1 MTRCWTTAR
10 ACMGAGHAPRRR
22 LQGVAGG
29 ACACACTVC
38 AWGRGL
44 RGIQWGHRQLP
55 GALWHVCDPR
65 RLRSLYLSTIP
76 GGIAALPASI
86 QIASAM
92 VPPCAPCEV
101 GEVSEV
107 RAGGGCARGHAGWLR
122 KEEVPTRERGAGDR
136 PTSSTTRH
144 CGSAEPVTSTA
155 VRLAILDIDSLP
167 SCLACRSPAG

>member
-1 MTRCWTTAR
+1 MLRG
-10 ACMGAGHAPRRR
+10 ACVHAHVQFVHGAEGSAASSVDADSYQPP
-22 LQGVAGG
+22 GG
-29 ACACACTVC
+29 A
-38 AWGRGL
+38 R
-44 RGIQWGHRQLP
+44 
-55 GALWHVCDPR
+55 ALWHVCDPR

-144 CGSAEPVTSTA
+144 CGSAEPVTSS
-155 VRLAILDIDSLP
+155 AIRFAMTGGCLFAPLKLDH
-167 SCLACRSPAG
+167 AM